1 MNYKQYN
8 DYELVYMVREN
19 DDYSRSLLYDKYL
32 PLLKKI
38 SYEFYSVYKRYG
50 YDYDDFLQEAML
62 AFERAIIKYDDKQE
76 TLLYTFVNVCVR
88 RSLITFCRNIS
99 NDRNNL
105 PMDSFLDISKTSISD
120 KVNIDEM
127 FECKELE
134 ELCKKVIL
142 DLPMENST
150 VFELKING
158 FTYREIGVLL
168 DIPSSTAEF
177 KNRKAKSYFKKILS
191 KYYCK

>member
-19 DDYSRSLLYDKYL
+19 DDYSRSILYNKYL

-38 SYEFYSVYKRYG
+38 SYEFYSVYKKYG
-50 YDYDDFLQEAML
+50 CDYDDFLQEAMM
-62 AFERAIIKYDDKQE
+62 AFERALIKYDDKQE

-99 NDRNNL
+99 NDKNNL
-105 PMDSFLDISKTSISD
+105 PMDSFIDISDASVSD
-120 KVNIDEM
+120 KVNVEEI
-127 FECKELE
+127 FETQELE
-134 ELCKKVIL
+134 KLCKKVIL
-142 DLPMENST
+142 DLPVENST

-158 FTYREIGVLL
+158 FSYREIGILL